1 MYATVSH
8 IVLVLLMVDT
18 FQLCLPN
25 NVLQIAS
32 TGRDGASTGRD
43 GISSS
48 CRELSMIMVD
58 SLMYT
63 CMLDD
68 QVDESISRVKII
80 ALMSRD
86 AQSY

>member
-8 IVLVLLMVDT
+8 NVLVLLMVAT
-18 FQLCLPN
+18 FQLCLPS
-25 NVLQIAS
+25 NVLQVIL
-32 TGRDGASTGRD
+32 TGRD
-43 GISSS
+43 GIPSS

-58 SLMYT
+58 LLMYT

-68 QVDESISRVKII
+68 QVDESISSVKII

-86 AQSY
+86 ARSY

>member
-1 MYATVSH
+1 MYTTVSH

-32 TGRDGASTGRD
+32 TGWD

-48 CRELSMIMVD
+48 CRELSMIIVD

-63 CMLDD
+63 CILDD

-86 AQSY
+86 ARSY

>member
-18 FQLCLPN
+18 FQLCQPN
-25 NVLQIAS
+25 NVLQI
-32 TGRDGASTGRD
+32 ASTGRD

-80 ALMSRD
+80 TLMSRD
-86 AQSY
+86 ARSY

>member
-8 IVLVLLMVDT
+8 NVLVLLMVAT

-25 NVLQIAS
+25 NVLQIP
-32 TGRDGASTGRD
+32 STGRD

-48 CRELSMIMVD
+48 CKELSMIMVD
-58 SLMYT
+58 LLMYT

-68 QVDESISRVKII
+68 QVDESLSR
-80 ALMSRD
+80 
-86 AQSY
+86 